1 VFPSAQT
8 SAPHFQQ
15 SYSAFVKPEAV
26 KVTGL
31 FAAPVSEIP
40 VNDEDT
46 NTADDGRAPTINSD
60 NRRRQTGHKHQL
72 YARNKHLENP
82 SQYQSKAQRADSK
95 ETHQKSHN
103 PTGDNKQYAANKT
116 SDNTTMDLNTR
127 YKEGKNYSKK
137 YCGNEEMPD

>member
-1 VFPSAQT
+1 MKYQSMTKIQIPPMMAEPQLSIVITDGAKSA
-8 SAPHFQQ
+8 
-15 SYSAFVKPEAV
+15 
-26 KVTGL
+26 
-31 FAAPVSEIP
+31 
-40 VNDEDT
+40 
-46 NTADDGRAPTINSD
+46 
-60 NRRRQTGHKHQL
+60 KHQL

-127 YKEGKNYSKK
+127 YKEGKNYSKNTAVMK
-137 YCGNEEMPD
+137 KCPISFIGLNL